1 MKKDAAIQKIAE
13 DLQITLT
20 SNDHDDIL
28 LIIDRINELIQK
40 DFPLLLS
47 VLYRIDVSEERLKSV
62 LNSQPE
68 TDAAILITQ
77 LILER
82 QKEKLK
88 SKEINKNFGDIPE
101 DEKW

>member
-1 MKKDAAIQKIAE
+1 MKNDLPIQKIAE

-20 SNDHDDIL
+20 SNEHVDIR

-40 DFPLLLS
+40 DFTSLLNL
-47 VLYRIDVSEERLKSV
+47 LYRIDVNEEKLKSV
-62 LNSQPE
+62 LNSKPE
-68 TDAAILITQ
+68 TDAAVLITQ
-77 LILER
+77 MIIER

-88 SKEINKNFGDIPE
+88 SKDINKNFGDIPE

>member
-1 MKKDAAIQKIAE
+1 MTNDLAIQQIAK
-13 DLQITLT
+13 DLQLTLT
-20 SNDHDDIL
+20 SNEHVDIR

-40 DFPLLLS
+40 DFPSLLNL
-47 VLYRIDVSEERLKSV
+47 LYRIDVSEEKLKSV

-77 LILER
+77 LIIER
-82 QKEKLK
+82 QNEKLK

>member
-1 MKKDAAIQKIAE
+1 MPEDKVIRKIAE
-13 DLQITLT
+13 DLQITVT
-20 SNDHDDIL
+20 ANEHVDMG
-28 LIIDRINELIQK
+28 LIVDRINELIQK
-40 DFPLLLS
+40 DFTSLLNL
-47 VLYRIDVSEERLKSV
+47 LYRIDVNEEKLKSL

-77 LILER
+77 LIIER

-88 SKEINKNFGDIPE
+88 SREINKNFGDIPD